1 MVNRV
6 ICCKFSKN
14 LIKIKEKD
22 KKSVASAPLTK
33 KENNKYNKYNK
44 YNGIRT
50 PIAPREDA
58 KPRRF

>member
-33 KENNKYNKYNK
+33 KENNKHNK

-50 PIAPREDA
+50 PIATR
-58 KPRRF
+58 